1 MKRAIGIVIFL
12 LVARATGAQIEVKD
26 SGQSATT
33 TVTAASAT
41 VMPQSEQGPTD
52 TKGSGPVVIRLN
64 SKDAEEETAKPSS
77 SVRPVAKAPEP
88 PTDFEQFVQT
98 ALGHSLPVFGRGL
111 FRGGSSSF
119 APSTSIT
126 VPSDYVIGP
135 GDELLIRA
143 WGKIDIDL
151 QLTVDR
157 NGQIFIP
164 RVGTLT
170 VAGLRM
176 DQLTEFIHSAIAQQF
191 RDFDLTVTLGRLRS
205 IQIFVLGQASQPG
218 VYTISSLST
227 LVNALFD
234 SGGPS
239 YIGTLRDIQV
249 KRDGKVI
256 THFDVYRLLLA
267 GDKSADIHLLPG
279 DIIYI
284 PQAGPQVAVDG
295 DVNTPAIYE
304 LHGNTTLASL
314 LDDAS
319 GLTVLGGTARVVLE
333 HIVDHEKRTIDDFPL
348 DTSGMGKT
356 LNDGDILRI
365 LPISP
370 KIENG
375 VTLSGSVASPGIYAW
390 HSGMRISD
398 LIPNRDFLLTRA
410 YYNGQNAI
418 AGRGTSAPDISN
430 HVTELDWNYA
440 VIQRL
445 SKDDLTT
452 KLIPFALGQAIAD
465 PGSIENK
472 ELEPGDVVVIYSQSD
487 LTLPQAL
494 QAKFVTIEGQVMA
507 PGTYRVGDG
516 ETLRSLVQRAGG
528 FAPHAYLYASE
539 LTRTSVLAEQV
550 KKLRQL
556 EEQESEEVLSPSNTG
571 PSKIAGLTTT
581 DTSGDLDLRRAYIAR
596 LNDVH
601 PTGRIVLRLRPE
613 ANGIQDVPDFV
624 LEDGDHFTV
633 PVVPNTVEVLGNV
646 YNQGAMRYAP
656 HQQFRRYLNT
666 AGGPNREAD
675 KKREFVIR
683 ADGTIVSRQQ
693 ISDIDR
699 TIIYPGD
706 VVVVPPKLKSPTA
719 FDINAFAQLLS
730 SLALGFAAI
739 KTLQ

>member
-1 MKRAIGIVIFL
+1 
-12 LVARATGAQIEVKD
+12 
-26 SGQSATT
+26 
-33 TVTAASAT
+33 
-41 VMPQSEQGPTD
+41 
-52 TKGSGPVVIRLN
+52 
-64 SKDAEEETAKPSS
+64 
-77 SVRPVAKAPEP
+77 
-88 PTDFEQFVQT
+88 
-98 ALGHSLPVFGRGL
+98 
-111 FRGGSSSF
+111 
-119 APSTSIT
+119 
-126 VPSDYVIGP
+126 
-135 GDELLIRA
+135 
-143 WGKIDIDL
+143 
-151 QLTVDR
+151 
-157 NGQIFIP
+157 
-164 RVGTLT
+164 
-170 VAGLRM
+170 
-176 DQLTEFIHSAIAQQF
+176 
-191 RDFDLTVTLGRLRS
+191 
-205 IQIFVLGQASQPG
+205 
-218 VYTISSLST
+218 
-227 LVNALFD
+227 
-234 SGGPS
+234 
-239 YIGTLRDIQV
+239 
-249 KRDGKVI
+249 
-256 THFDVYRLLLA
+256 
-267 GDKSADIHLLPG
+267 
-279 DIIYI
+279 
-284 PQAGPQVAVDG
+284 
-295 DVNTPAIYE
+295 
-304 LHGNTTLASL
+304 
-314 LDDAS
+314 
-319 GLTVLGGTARVVLE
+319 
-333 HIVDHEKRTIDDFPL
+333 
-348 DTSGMGKT
+348 
-356 LNDGDILRI
+356 
-365 LPISP
+365 
-370 KIENG
+370 
-375 VTLSGSVASPGIYAW
+375 
-390 HSGMRISD
+390 MRISD

-418 AGRGTSAPDISN
+418 AGRGTSAPDIAN

-550 KKLRQL
+550 KKLHQL
-556 EEQESEEVLSPSNTG
+556 EEQEGEEVLSPSNTG
-571 PSKIAGLTTT
+571 VSKITGLTST
-581 DTSGDLDLRRAYIAR
+581 DPSAELDLRRAYIAR

-646 YNQGAMRYAP
+646 YNQGAMRY
-656 HQQFRRYLNT
+656 LNT
-666 AGGPNREAD
+666 AGGANREAD

-706 VVVVPPKLKSPTA
+706 VVVVPPKLKSPAA